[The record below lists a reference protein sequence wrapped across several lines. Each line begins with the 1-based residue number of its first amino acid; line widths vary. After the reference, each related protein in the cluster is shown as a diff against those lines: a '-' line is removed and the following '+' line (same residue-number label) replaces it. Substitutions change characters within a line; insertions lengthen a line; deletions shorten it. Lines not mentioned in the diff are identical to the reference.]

1 MRKIAI
7 TGANGFIGYH
17 LVKEFIKDS
26 LIVFVLRPTTLK
38 TNRLKEFK
46 DVKDNTAIIYHDIKE
61 PFNQGIIDFFKKY
74 DIDTIL
80 HAGGN
85 PSSSSS
91 FVDSHSVLMD
101 NVIGTNNVLTL
112 AKETNVKNFVYYGAA
127 ESFGPRVSK
136 DSNEDDKYNCH
147 SVYAASKA
155 SGEELC
161 SVYSKN
167 FDLKTSVVHIANTF
181 GEKCQ
186 ANRFPVVA
194 MRSILNG
201 DKLKISA
208 VDGMPGF
215 RRWFHAGDVALHTRF
230 ILDNQELP
238 FEKWNSSGVE
248 LINNLSFAEMIA
260 NVAGKKLDYELVEL
274 DKNSHTAKLLINSID
289 SSKLYKR
296 GYVDTYTMEERLAQT
311 INWYKENPSW
321 FNIT

>member
-1 MRKIAI
+1 MKHIAI

-26 LIVFVLRPTTLK
+26 LVTFILRPTTLK

-46 DVKDNTAIIYHDIKE
+46 YIQDNTSVIRHDIKE
-61 PFNQGIIDFFKKY
+61 PFEDFIIDFFNRRG
-74 DIDTIL
+74 IDTIL

-91 FVDSHSVLMD
+91 FIDSHSVLMD
-101 NVIGTNNVLTL
+101 NVIGTNNVLNL
-112 AKETNVKNFVYYGAA
+112 AKTCNIKHLVYYGAA
-127 ESFGPRVSK
+127 ESFGPRINV

-167 FDLKTSVVHIANTF
+167 FGLKTSIVHIANTF
-181 GEKCQ
+181 GEKSQ

-194 MRSILNG
+194 MKSILNG
-201 DKLKISA
+201 EKLKISA

-230 ILDNQELP
+230 ILDNQTLP
-238 FEKWNSSGVE
+238 FEKWNSAGSE
-248 LINNLSFAEMIA
+248 LINNLSFAEMIS
-260 NVAGKKLDYELVEL
+260 NVAGKKLDYEFVEL
-274 DKNSHTAKLLINSID
+274 DKDSHSAKLLINSID
-289 SSKLYKR
+289 PSKFYKR
-296 GYVDTYTMEERLAQT
+296 GYVDKFSLEERLVQT
-311 INWYKENPSW
+311 VNWYKENPSW
-321 FNIT
+321 LNIL